1 LIATHEA
8 PTPRTLDR
16 QARRRSRKHI
26 SRDRLTRTAYQ
37 TPTPEGISQVAYSP
51 LRATWQG
58 PVVGVRPLR
67 QVERP
72 DLALTAEDV
81 PPSVERGRAY
91 LPAAAPTW
99 LGHSH
104 RAWYAAGVL
113 GSMVVGV
120 LGGAWLRG
128 IV

>member
-1 LIATHEA
+1 VSTTQEA

-16 QARRRSRKHI
+16 QARRRSPKRI
-26 SRDRLTRTAYQ
+26 GRDRPTQTAYHAPA
-37 TPTPEGISQVAYSP
+37 TEGISQVAYSP

-58 PVVGVRPLR
+58 PAVGLRTLR

-91 LPAAAPTW
+91 ATAAAPTW

-104 RAWYAAGVL
+104 RAWYAAGML
-113 GSMVVGV
+113 ASTVVGV